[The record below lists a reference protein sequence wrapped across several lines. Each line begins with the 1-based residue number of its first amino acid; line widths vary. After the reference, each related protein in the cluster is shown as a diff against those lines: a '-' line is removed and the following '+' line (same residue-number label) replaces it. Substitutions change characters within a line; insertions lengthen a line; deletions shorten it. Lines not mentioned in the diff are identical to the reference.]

1 MADIRDDSVNQ
12 TIPEEQEHPQAPP
25 KKSFLKFGL
34 PMLIVQIVV
43 AYFLASYVIVPMFI
57 DKAKAETAAKAE
69 KQDDEDSNEK
79 EDDFGFIYM
88 VEDVIVNPAE
98 SQGEQFVLVNIAFE
112 LKEEDD
118 VKRMEKREPKIR
130 DMLIKIISSKTIT
143 QLDGA
148 DDKEALRLEIKKN
161 AEKLV
166 PANHLNN
173 VYFVNYI
180 IQ

>member
-1 MADIRDDSVNQ
+1 MADIREESVEQ
-12 TIPEEQEHPQAPP
+12 TIQEEQEQEQTPP
-25 KKSFLKFGL
+25 KKSFLKVGL
-34 PMLIVQIVV
+34 PILIVQVVV

-57 DKAKAETAAKAE
+57 NKAKAETAKTE
-69 KQDDEDSNEK
+69 KKKDEASK
-79 EDDFGFIYM
+79 EDEEDFGFIYM

-118 VKRMEKREPKIR
+118 IKRMEKREPKIR

-148 DDKEALRLEIKKN
+148 DDKEALRLEIKEN
-161 AEKLV
+161 AAKLV
-166 PANHLNN
+166 PPNHLAN